1 MLLKISECLGK
12 TNPDNRILYFLGL
25 AKVSDAETGPHNQM
39 RILFVIKLLL
49 TIRFK
54 KKLKNNFPFKFLSTP

>member
-54 KKLKNNFPFKFLSTP
+54 KKT